1 MSRVD
6 KLLRLYRTDPCDAD
20 VPYMIAQEHARAG
33 DHTHAIQWYDT
44 CLKMEPAYH
53 YAYYHKAKSLEA
65 LERAGDA
72 MSVLRD
78 GLTRAKSAGDSKA
91 ANEIAAYLDEL
102 TP

>member
-6 KLLRLYRTDPCDAD
+6 KLLQLYRSDPCDAD
-20 VPYMIAQEHARAG
+20 VPYMIAQEHAREG

-65 LERAGDA
+65 LERIDDA
-72 MSVLRD
+72 LSVLRD
-78 GLTRAKSAGDSKA
+78 GLGRAKAGGDAKA
-91 ANEIAAYLDEL
+91 ANEIAAYIDEL
-102 TP
+102 AP

>member
-1 MSRVD
+1 MERVGRLL
-6 KLLRLYRTDPCDAD
+6 KLYQSDPCDAD

-33 DHTHAIQWYDT
+33 DHAHALQWYDT

-65 LERAGDA
+65 LERFGDA
-72 MSVLRD
+72 AAVVQE
-78 GLTRAKSAGDSKA
+78 GLARARASGDQKA
-91 ANEIAAYLDEL
+91 AAELASYLDEL